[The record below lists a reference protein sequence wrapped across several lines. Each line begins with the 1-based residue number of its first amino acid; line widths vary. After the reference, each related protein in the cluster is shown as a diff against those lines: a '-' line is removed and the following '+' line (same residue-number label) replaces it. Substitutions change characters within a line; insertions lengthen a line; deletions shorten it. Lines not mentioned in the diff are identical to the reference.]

1 MSIEGTAKTEYAS
14 LSGKI
19 HTFVV
24 DKTLSISGACA
35 DAKSTGEAIENAV
48 DSVKDVAAEYATEE
62 ALKAVG
68 ELAEDVARESAVGS
82 VERLVGEAVTEMYNN
97 TMVMTADEIRAVC
110 K

>member
-68 ELAEDVARESAVGS
+68 ELAEEVARESAMSS
-82 VERLVGEAVTEMYNN
+82 VQTLVAEEVSKQS
-97 TMVMTADEIRAVC
+97 TMTVEEVRVIC

>member
-35 DAKSTGEAIENAV
+35 DAKSTGDAIENAV

-68 ELAEDVARESAVGS
+68 EMAEEVARNAAINSVGT
-82 VERLVGEAVTEMYNN
+82 LVGEAIDELAVLST
-97 TMVMTADEIRAVC
+97 TEIRTIC

>member
-35 DAKSTGEAIENAV
+35 DAKATGEAIVSESSTVAKEAALEAV
-48 DSVKDVAAEYATEE
+48 SEYAAEVAREV
-62 ALKAVG
+62 AIGSVG
-68 ELAEDVARESAVGS
+68 ELVAEEVAKQMPIA
-82 VERLVGEAVTEMYNN
+82 TEQ
-97 TMVMTADEIRAVC
+97 IRAIC
-110 K
+110 T

>member
-35 DAKSTGEAIENAV
+35 DAKSTGEAIEEAV

-68 ELAEDVARESAVGS
+68 ELAEETARNAAIGS
-82 VERLVGEAVTEMYNN
+82 VETLVAEEVAKQA
-97 TMVMTADEIRAVC
+97 TMTVEEVRAICV
-110 K
+110 

>member
-1 MSIEGTAKTEYAS
+1 MSINGTAQTEYAS

-35 DAKSTGEAIENAV
+35 DAKSTGDAIEAAV
-48 DSVKDVAAEYATEE
+48 DSVKDVAAEHATEE

-68 ELAEDVARESAVGS
+68 ELAEEVAENAALSS
-82 VERLVGEAVTEMYNN
+82 VQTLVAAEVSKQST
-97 TMVMTADEIRAVC
+97 MTASEIRAIC

>member
-35 DAKSTGEAIENAV
+35 DAKATGEAIEEMEDSVTNSVVETIRPYIDDTV
-48 DSVKDVAAEYATEE
+48 DSEV
-62 ALKAVG
+62 
-68 ELAEDVARESAVGS
+68 EDTLNS
-82 VERLVGEAVTEMYNN
+82 MI
-97 TMVMTADEIRAVC
+97 MTAEKVREICV
-110 K
+110 

>member
-35 DAKSTGEAIENAV
+35 DAKATGEAIENAMNSVV
-48 DSVKDVAAEYATEE
+48 DESAEHAKEE
-62 ALKAVG
+62 ALKAVE
-68 ELAEDVARESAVGS
+68 ELAEETAREAAVDS
-82 VERLVGEAVTEMYNN
+82 VETLVNEAIANLGSL
-97 TMVMTADEIRAVC
+97 TADEIKAICV
-110 K
+110 